1 MLRLCGAVVCCG
13 GVLHSGKTG
22 FRIADNA
29 TTTMESVDY
38 AKPKSVDILGLL
50 IQYIHKYLK
59 IGVQFVA
66 TYEYIMY
73 KAIHISMQW
82 VMEPGFR
89 YEIYFNQLEKFE
101 AAKAA

>member
-1 MLRLCGAVVCCG
+1 MQQQPWNR
-13 GVLHSGKTG
+13 SIIPSPSQK
-22 FRIADNA
+22 F
-29 TTTMESVDY
+29 
-38 AKPKSVDILGLL
+38 DILGLL